1 MKEITCIQD
10 EPDPK
15 RDSVFVLGFWVVN
28 LESLEWYLLRKDTF
42 AYLGVLDYAKSTNL
56 IFIV

>member
-1 MKEITCIQD
+1 MKETTCIQD

-15 RDSVFVLGFWVVN
+15 RDSVFVLSFWVVN

-42 AYLGVLDYAKSTNL
+42 ACLGSWTMQSQ
-56 IFIV
+56 